1 MNALCTPLLP
11 RLPLRSNMFALP
23 ARPSAQKDVNGEKSR
38 QENLILFVSQEEK
51 FLSWAPTRIGVSW
64 RAELLKEIVN
74 FRSRRWNGKRLSS
87 GLINNTSQQK
97 IYSTSF
103 ISIQCN
109 YGEWQRRLKSTRAM
123 DESLSLVYL
132 LASFVFLMRK
142 ESQGNWVSHLDVSR
156 NWSSHNQIPCENRGM
171 LEAMDGDS
179 DREEKDFLLGF
190 HRVFIGDDWAGRK
203 FFRFMN
209 SIACQSW
216 WRFCWTR
223 LNFCR
228 LWHWRVGTSQD
239 KAACIGRLAF
249 RLHLQPWR
257 AIHTGLSKDWSL
269 RCRGDSDECMKS
281 IQQRRFEDFQ
291 CKDAGRGQWDSL
303 I

>member
-23 ARPSAQKDVNGEKSR
+23 ARPSAQKDVKGEKSR

-51 FLSWAPTRIGVSW
+51 FLSWAPTRIGVGW

-123 DESLSLVYL
+123 DGVFEPRLPF
-132 LASFVFLMRK
+132 SFVC
-142 ESQGNWVSHLDVSR
+142 VSHAEGISR
-156 NWSSHNQIPCENRGM
+156 ELSFSS
-171 LEAMDGDS
+171 
-179 DREEKDFLLGF
+179 
-190 HRVFIGDDWAGRK
+190 
-203 FFRFMN
+203 
-209 SIACQSW
+209 
-216 WRFCWTR
+216 
-223 LNFCR
+223 
-228 LWHWRVGTSQD
+228 
-239 KAACIGRLAF
+239 
-249 RLHLQPWR
+249 
-257 AIHTGLSKDWSL
+257 
-269 RCRGDSDECMKS
+269 RCLT
-281 IQQRRFEDFQ
+281 QLVV
-291 CKDAGRGQWDSL
+291 A
-303 I
+303 